1 MAGLCG
7 KFPTVQAVN
16 QIRAWGV
23 DINRSGGLLHRSFLS
38 LVFRGLEGP
47 RVNFPRGWAFG
58 PISHTLKSREYK
70 MAYQVTHN
78 PFVLDANGYEV
89 LLVAKVT
96 IGKGENEVEKTV
108 EFTADLHDSLT
119 DAIASGLSL
128 VKDIPASF
136 TKTDLEDF
144 VLNQANRQEITEE
157 RNRQAAGLR
166 DEPKAIRAEIQRIS
180 FAFGAASA
188 ANPPEV
194 EKAQNLLAK
203 LLVQR
208 ARLEE
213 LGESVV

>member
-1 MAGLCG
+1 MSY
-7 KFPTVQAVN
+7 
-16 QIRAWGV
+16 R
-23 DINRSGGLLHRSFLS
+23 
-38 LVFRGLEGP
+38 
-47 RVNFPRGWAFG
+47 
-58 PISHTLKSREYK
+58 
-70 MAYQVTHN
+70 VTHN
-78 PFVLDANGYEV
+78 PFILDADNFEV

-96 IGKGENEVEKTV
+96 IGKGENAIEKSVVFEV
-108 EFTADLHDSLT
+108 DLHDSLG
-119 DAIASGLSL
+119 DAIESGLSL
-128 VKDIPASF
+128 VKELPLNF
-136 TKTDLEDF
+136 TKADLEEF

-188 ANPPEV
+188 AKPPEV